1 MLMLTICDTHILIFW
16 QDDPKRL
23 SKKATCL
30 LQESLDKKTVACSD
44 ISFWEI
50 SMLFKA
56 GRLRKDV
63 SAEQYMNDIVLTM
76 SLTVL
81 PVTPEIAVL
90 SQQDF
95 FIYKDPAD
103 RLIASTAMMHKAP
116 LISADS
122 KLQNIEPLE
131 VIW

>member
-1 MLMLTICDTHILIFW
+1 MLTICDTHVLIFW

-23 SKKATCL
+23 SKKAKQAL
-30 LQESLDKKTVACSD
+30 EKALVSQSLACSD

-56 GRLRKDV
+56 GRLRNDV
-63 SAEQYMNDIVLTM
+63 STVQYMNDIILTM

-81 PVTPEIAVL
+81 PITPEIATL
-90 SQQDF
+90 SQQEL

-103 RLIASTAMMHKAP
+103 RLIASTAIINKIP

-122 KLQNIEPLE
+122 KLQNIESLE
-131 VIW
+131 IVW

>member
-1 MLMLTICDTHILIFW
+1 MPTICDTHILIFW

-23 SKKATCL
+23 SKKAKYTL
-30 LQESLDKKTVACSD
+30 EQSLEKKMLACSD

-56 GRLRKDV
+56 GRLRNDV
-63 SAEQYMNDIVLTM
+63 PAEQYMNDIILTL
-76 SLTVL
+76 SLKVL

-90 SQQDF
+90 SQQDI
-95 FIYKDPAD
+95 FIHKDPAD
-103 RLIASTAMMHKAP
+103 RLIASTAMIHKAP

-122 KLQNIEPLE
+122 KLQNIEALE
-131 VIW
+131 IIW

>member
-1 MLMLTICDTHILIFW
+1 MLTICDTHILIFW

-23 SKKATCL
+23 SQKAKYALEKSLEKKKL
-30 LQESLDKKTVACSD
+30 ACSD

-56 GRLRKDV
+56 GRLRNDV
-63 SAEQYMNDIVLTM
+63 PAEQYMNDIILTM
-76 SLTVL
+76 SLKVL

-90 SQQDF
+90 SQQDV
-95 FIYKDPAD
+95 FIHKDPAD
-103 RLIASTAMMHKAP
+103 RLIASTAIIHKAP

-122 KLQNIEPLE
+122 KLQNTKSLE
-131 VIW
+131 IIW

>member
-1 MLMLTICDTHILIFW
+1 MLTICDTHILIYW
-16 QDDPKRL
+16 QDAPNRL
-23 SKKATCL
+23 SIKAKQVL
-30 LQESLDKKTVACSD
+30 EASLDKKTVACSD

-56 GRLRKDV
+56 GRLRDDV
-63 SAEQYMNDIVLTM
+63 SAEQYMNDIILTM
-76 SLTVL
+76 SLTIL

-90 SQQDF
+90 SQQDL
-95 FIYKDPAD
+95 FIHKDPAD
-103 RLIASTAMMHKAP
+103 RLIASTAMIHKAS

>member
-1 MLMLTICDTHILIFW
+1 MLTICDTHILIYW
-16 QDDPKRL
+16 QDAPRRL
-23 SKKATCL
+23 SIKAKQVL
-30 LQESLDKKTVACSD
+30 EESLDKKTVACSD

-56 GRLRKDV
+56 GRLRDDV
-63 SAEQYMNDIVLTM
+63 SAEQYMNDIILTM
-76 SLTVL
+76 SLTIL

-90 SQQDF
+90 SQQDL
-95 FIYKDPAD
+95 FIHKDPAD
-103 RLIASTAMMHKAP
+103 RLIASTAMIHKAS

>member
-1 MLMLTICDTHILIFW
+1 MPTICDTHILIFW

-23 SKKATCL
+23 SKKAKYAL
-30 LQESLDKKTVACSD
+30 EQSLEKKMLACSD

-56 GRLRKDV
+56 GRLRNDV
-63 SAEQYMNDIVLTM
+63 PAEQYMNDIILTL
-76 SLTVL
+76 SLKVL

-90 SQQDF
+90 SQQDI
-95 FIYKDPAD
+95 FIHKDPAD
-103 RLIASTAMMHKAP
+103 RLIASTAMIHKAP

-122 KLQNIEPLE
+122 KLQNIEALE
-131 VIW
+131 IIW

>member
-23 SKKATCL
+23 SIKAKQAL
-30 LQESLDKKTVACSD
+30 EESLDKKIVACSD

-56 GRLRKDV
+56 GRLRDDV
-63 SAEQYMNDIVLTM
+63 SAEQYMNDIFLTM
-76 SLTVL
+76 SLTIL

-90 SQQDF
+90 SQQDL
-95 FIYKDPAD
+95 FIHKDPAD
-103 RLIASTAMMHKAP
+103 RLIASTAMIHKAP
-116 LISADS
+116 LITADS